1 MEAILEKIAGFAD
14 QAHGD
19 QQRKYVGER
28 YIRHPLRV
36 MKTCQDYGYSFS
48 VLAAAILHDV
58 LEDTAV
64 TPDEIRKFLL
74 TLMNEA
80 DANYTMSLV
89 IELTDVYVK
98 KDYPQ
103 MNRRRRKA
111 KEANR
116 LEKISAEAQTIKY
129 SDIIDNAKGIVE
141 HGVDFAP
148 VFLHECNAL
157 LHKMKNG
164 NKELRKKAIEV
175 IEKEMDKLKTH
186 GLHS

>member
-1 MEAILEKIAGFAD
+1 MDTILEKIAAFAD
-14 QAHGD
+14 KAHGD
-19 QQRKYVGER
+19 QQRKYADER

-36 MKTCQDYGYSFS
+36 MKSCQDYGYSLP
-48 VLAAAILHDV
+48 VLAASILHDV
-58 LEDTAV
+58 LEDTNTTAQ
-64 TPDEIRKFLL
+64 EMKSFLL

-80 DANYTMSLV
+80 DADHTFSLV
-89 IELTDVYVK
+89 IELTDVYIK

-129 SDIIDNAKGIVE
+129 ADIIDNATGIVE
-141 HGVDFAP
+141 HGADFAP
-148 VFLHECNAL
+148 VFLHECNSL

-164 NKELRKKAIEV
+164 NKELRKEAIEV
-175 IEKEMDKLKTH
+175 IEKEMEQLKTH
-186 GLHS
+186 DLHS